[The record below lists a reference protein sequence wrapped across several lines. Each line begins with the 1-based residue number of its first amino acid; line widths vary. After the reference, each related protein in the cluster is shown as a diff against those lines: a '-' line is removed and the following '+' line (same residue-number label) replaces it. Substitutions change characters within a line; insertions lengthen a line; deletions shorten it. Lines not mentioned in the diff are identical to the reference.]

1 MILHSF
7 WRSSAAYRV
16 RIALNLKGL
25 RTDYVAHHLR
35 HGEQFAP
42 DFVKLN
48 PQALVPALVTDGGA
62 VLTQSLAIIEW
73 LEETHPYPALLP
85 NESILRAHVRAFAYA
100 IACEIHPVQN
110 LRIILRLKDREG
122 FSEERAMAW
131 AREVTQLGLDA
142 CEKLIAARTAPFAFT
157 DSPSLA
163 DILLVPQLYN
173 ARRYGC
179 DPSGWRRLNAVE
191 AACLALPAF
200 QDAAPE
206 KQPDVER

>member
-16 RIALNLKGL
+16 RIALGLKGL
-25 RTDYVAHHLR
+25 HADYAAHHLR

-42 DFVKLN
+42 DYLALN
-48 PQALVPALVTDGGA
+48 PQGLVPVLVTDGGA

-73 LEETHPYPALLP
+73 LEETHPHPALLP
-85 NESILRAHVRAFAYA
+85 TDPLSRARVRAFAYA

-110 LRIILRLKDREG
+110 LRIILRLKDKEG

-131 AREVTQLGLDA
+131 AREVTQLGLNA
-142 CEKLIAARTAPFAFT
+142 CEKLVAAESTRFCFT
-157 DSPSLA
+157 ETPSLA

-179 DPSGWRRLNAVE
+179 DLSHWRRLTAVE

-200 QDAAPE
+200 ANAAPE
-206 KQPDVER
+206 KQPDAE

>member
-25 RTDYVAHHLR
+25 HADYVAHHLR
-35 HGEQFAP
+35 NGEQFAP
-42 DFVKLN
+42 DFLKLN
-48 PQALVPALVTDGGA
+48 PQGLVPALVTDGGA

-73 LEETHPYPALLP
+73 LEEIHPYPALLP
-85 NESILRAHVRAFAYA
+85 SEPILRAHVRAFAYA

-110 LRIILRLKDREG
+110 LRIILRLKDKEG
-122 FSEERAMAW
+122 FSEERATAW

-142 CEKLIAARTAPFAFT
+142 CEKLIAARATPFAFT

-179 DPSGWRRLNAVE
+179 DPSAWRRLNAVE
-191 AACLALPAF
+191 AECLKLPAF
-200 QDAAPE
+200 SDAAPE

>member
-16 RIALNLKGL
+16 RIALGLKGL
-25 RTDYVAHHLR
+25 HADYAAHHLR
-35 HGEQFAP
+35 NGEQFAP
-42 DFVKLN
+42 DYLALN
-48 PQALVPALVTDGGA
+48 PQGLVPVLVTDGGA

-73 LEETHPYPALLP
+73 LEETHPHPALLP
-85 NESILRAHVRAFAYA
+85 ADPLSRAHVRAFAYA

-110 LRIILRLKDREG
+110 LRIILRLKDKEG
-122 FSEERAMAW
+122 FSEERAMTW

-142 CEKLIAARTAPFAFT
+142 CEKLIDGERARFCFT
-157 DSPSLA
+157 DAPSLA

-179 DPSGWRRLNAVE
+179 DLTAWRRLLAVE
-191 AACLALPAF
+191 AACLVLPAF
-200 QDAAPE
+200 ADAAPE
-206 KQPDVER
+206 KQPDAE